1 MVPLFIVGFAAM
13 SALRTV
19 GDLGERAFGVL
30 EPEQWRAGVALVKQV
45 ATYCLAI
52 AMAAVGLGTSIKG
65 LRAIGLKPLAVGLFS
80 ALLVGVVSFT
90 LVSLLY

>member
-1 MVPLFIVGFAAM
+1 MLVAHIA
-13 SALRTV
+13 
-19 GDLGERAFGVL
+19 GDIGERPFGLLDPAQWKSIVAF
-30 EPEQWRAGVALVKQV
+30 VKQV

-80 ALLVGVVSFT
+80 ALLVGIVSFT
-90 LVSLLY
+90 LISVLY